1 MKLGNFQ
8 HILTPDTK
16 INSKWLIDLNI
27 RHEILKSK
35 IIRLDFLP
43 EESILSCHSASECC
57 KKTFTHSMLMK
68 TFTNIDKM

>member
-1 MKLGNFQ
+1 MLILVTIYSNKNLLTYMQGQNF
-8 HILTPDTK
+8 
-16 INSKWLIDLNI
+16 
-27 RHEILKSK
+27 LKSK

-43 EESILSCHSASECC
+43 EESILSCHSAPECC